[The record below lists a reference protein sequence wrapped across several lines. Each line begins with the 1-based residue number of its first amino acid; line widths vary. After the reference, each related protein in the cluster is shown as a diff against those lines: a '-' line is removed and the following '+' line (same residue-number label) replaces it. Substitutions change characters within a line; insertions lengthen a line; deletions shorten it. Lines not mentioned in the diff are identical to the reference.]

1 MTQLSDHFYYQDSP
15 LDQHQYSYQ
24 VVLFCYGNRF
34 LANFS
39 TTSTVVLQIPCT
51 KSNRG
56 TASLILEVLIFK
68 CKLKDYRYNS
78 LSTIFQ
84 KIFSKPANLLC
95 VDHVTQQMARPCS
108 AAWSMKYGSKRF
120 SGWGGWER

>member
-1 MTQLSDHFYYQDSP
+1 MAHFNP
-15 LDQHQYSYQ
+15 VELRICLIRPRCTVQ
-24 VVLFCYGNRF
+24 V
-34 LANFS
+34 NF
-39 TTSTVVLQIPCT
+39 
-51 KSNRG
+51 SNRG
-56 TASLILEVLIFK
+56 IASLILEVLIFK

-84 KIFSKPANLLC
+84 KIFFKSKSLC
-95 VDHVTQQMARPCS
+95 VDHVTQQMARSCS